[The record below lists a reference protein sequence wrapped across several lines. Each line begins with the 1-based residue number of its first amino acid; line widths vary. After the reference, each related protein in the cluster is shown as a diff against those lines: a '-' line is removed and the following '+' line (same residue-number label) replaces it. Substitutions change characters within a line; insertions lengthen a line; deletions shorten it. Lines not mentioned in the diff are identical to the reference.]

1 MYSVKVRRGGPRD
14 YCELAWGCSE
24 RASERVRASGITAS
38 RLQVID
44 RPVYSLQ
51 PTPRAPARITSTL
64 QHYAHSTPRDPTNSI
79 LPSNTSIVSTLH
91 YTRELPTTT
100 STPTPNP
107 REPIPTSHK
116 AAQPAT
122 MKPVVSAFNAWTW
135 YVASI
140 PRERIHATYARAGP
154 TKTTH

>member
-1 MYSVKVRRGGPRD
+1 MSIVLHGCMYSVKVRRGD

-24 RASERVRASGITAS
+24 RVRASGITAS
-38 RLQVID
+38 SD
-44 RPVYSLQ
+44 RPVYSLRLARSLAS
-51 PTPRAPARITSTL
+51 PRHFNTTPIQHPA
-64 QHYAHSTPRDPTNSI
+64 TNSI
-79 LPSNTSIVSTLH
+79 LPSNPSIVSTLPPRTTDNH
-91 YTRELPTTT
+91 LSAYT
-100 STPTPNP
+100 NP
-107 REPIPTSHK
+107 RKPIPTSDK

-140 PRERIHATYARAGP
+140 PRERIHGTCARAGA